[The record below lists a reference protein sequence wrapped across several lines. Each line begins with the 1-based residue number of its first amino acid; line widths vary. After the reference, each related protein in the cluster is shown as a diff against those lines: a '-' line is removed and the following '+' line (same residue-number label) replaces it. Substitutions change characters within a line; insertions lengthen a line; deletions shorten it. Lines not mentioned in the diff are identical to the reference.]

1 MSDGHGKEARAAG
14 RVKLVLV
21 IVKADSPFALRLRVP
36 VTTAHLE
43 VAGNTQDGA
52 AALAGARPGPPPCD
66 VDVPVAAPDPSTDDL
81 QAAGWPLR
89 GGLGP

>member
-14 RVKLVLV
+14 RVKLVIA

-36 VTTAHLE
+36 LTTAHLE

-52 AALAGARPGPPPCD
+52 AAGARPGPPPCD
-66 VDVPVAAPDPSTDDL
+66 VDVPVAAPDPLTDDL
-81 QAAGWPLR
+81 LR
-89 GGLGP
+89 GGLGSERSLAI